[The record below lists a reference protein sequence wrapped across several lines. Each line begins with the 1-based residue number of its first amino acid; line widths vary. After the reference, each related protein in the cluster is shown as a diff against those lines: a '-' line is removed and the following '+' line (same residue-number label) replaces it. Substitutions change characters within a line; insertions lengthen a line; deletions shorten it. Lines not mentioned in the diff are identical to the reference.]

1 LEVTALDWVAAG
13 LLGLTAYL
21 IGSIPTAY
29 IVVYWLKGVDIRQV
43 GSKNVGALNTFHQ
56 VGIWGALVVL
66 IVDAAKGTLAVLV
79 PGWVDAPGWM
89 AYLTTILVVIGHNWP
104 IFLGFRG
111 GKGVGTIFGIS
122 LVIVPQLTIIALGPT
137 ILLALLTRNM
147 VIAVG
152 TGFIVVN
159 ALAVATRQ
167 GPGLIALC
175 LALTL
180 LAVGA
185 YIIGARGQIS
195 TAIKTRRFG
204 GLFYG
209 TNFNP

>member
-1 LEVTALDWVAAG
+1 LDWAAAG
-13 LLGLTAYL
+13 FLGLAAYL
-21 IGSIPTAY
+21 LGSIPTAY
-29 IVVYWLKGVDIRQV
+29 IVVYRLKGVDIRQV
-43 GSKNVGALNTFHQ
+43 GSGNVGALNTLHQ

-66 IVDAAKGTLAVLV
+66 IVDAAKGALAVLV
-79 PGWVDAPGWM
+79 PGWVGTPDWV
-89 AYLTTILVVIGHNWP
+89 AYLTAILVVVGHNWP
-104 IFLGFRG
+104 VFLGFRG
-111 GKGVGTIFGIS
+111 GKGVAAIFGIS
-122 LVIVPQLTIIALGPT
+122 LVIVPQLTLIALGPT
-137 ILLALLTRNM
+137 ILLVMLTRNL

-159 ALAVATRQ
+159 TLAVVTHQ

-175 LALTL
+175 PALTL

-185 YIIGARGQIS
+185 YIIGTWSQIS
-195 TAIKTRRFG
+195 NAIKTRSFR

>member
-1 LEVTALDWVAAG
+1 MDWVAAG

-66 IVDAAKGTLAVLV
+66 IVDTAKGTLAVLV
-79 PGWVDAPGWM
+79 PRWVDAPGWM

-111 GKGVGTIFGIS
+111 GKGVATIFGIS

-195 TAIKTRRFG
+195 TAIKTRRFR